1 MKIIKKYHTT
11 TISFNHFTF
20 SYLFS
25 YKECLPPSKK
35 AKIRIDLLKKVTN
48 HSIKNNQH
56 FIYICTLITQCIAK
70 NKLNL

>member
-1 MKIIKKYHTT
+1 MKIIKNIIQQQSHL
-11 TISFNHFTF
+11 IILHFLIF
-20 SYLFS
+20 FLIKNVY
-25 YKECLPPSKK
+25 PPSKK